1 MERHRG
7 ARVLVADDNRI
18 NQELSTELLRLVE
31 LKVDVADNGRIA
43 VDMARRG
50 GYDLILMD
58 MQMPDM
64 DGLQAA
70 IAIRKV
76 PELDATPIVA
86 MTAGAFGADRDACLA
101 AGINDHIDKP
111 VYPAALYEKMLRWLD
126 ESRKT
131 PRVAPVDAPVRAAA
145 RPPEPKAIDLLEG
158 IAALDVVRGMSLFA
172 GQHALYLRALADF
185 VDLYGDGLA
194 AVERLITGAP
204 GATREAAG
212 REIHSMGGA
221 AAALGA
227 VELESAAQH
236 IDTLLRDEP
245 ARQTAAD
252 ALRAELELLR
262 DDLAD
267 LVARLRQ
274 ALGPRSKP
282 AT

>member
-86 MTAGAFGADRDACLA
+86 MTAGALGADRDACLA
-101 AGINDHIDKP
+101 AGINDHVDKP
-111 VYPAALYEKMLRWLD
+111 VYPATLYEKMLRWLD

-172 GQHALYLRALADF
+172 GQGTLYMQALGYF
-185 VDLYGDGLA
+185 VDLYGDGLP
-194 AVERLITGAP
+194 AVDRFIAGQP
-204 GATREAAG
+204 GATREAVG
-212 REIHSMGGA
+212 REVHSMGGA

-227 VELESAAQH
+227 IELENAAH
-236 IDTLLRDEP
+236 DIDAMVRGGQAGP
-245 ARQTAAD
+245 AGD
-252 ALRAELELLR
+252 APLRARLDRLR

-267 LVARLRQ
+267 LVARLRN
-274 ALGPRSKP
+274 ALGRRAP